1 MQNYLLFFITN
12 IIFYIL
18 FLIVLNNSIKNKYY
32 YPFRTLD
39 VSNFF
44 VNIAVFCPISLFY
57 FDLNI
62 FIMTIITNLN
72 LFYILFHIQNMVN
85 TSPRTKILIDIN
97 NKANI
102 KKYTEKNIVKN
113 RIKRLLSNKQIIIS
127 KNIIKLNN
135 NKKFFYFVNLIFK
148 LIKKFWFKS

>member
-1 MQNYLLFFITN
+1 MQNYFFFFITN
-12 IIFYIL
+12 IIFYNL
-18 FLIVLNNSIKNKYY
+18 FLIILNNSIKNKYY

-39 VSNFF
+39 VLNLL
-44 VNIAVFCPISLFY
+44 VNIAVFCSISLFY

-72 LFYILFHIQNMVN
+72 FFYILFHVQNMVN
-85 TSPRTKILIDIN
+85 TSPRTKILIDIY

-113 RIKRLLSNKQIIIS
+113 RIKRLLSNNQIIINN
-127 KNIIKLNN
+127 NIIKLNK
-135 NKKFFYFVNLIFK
+135 NKKSLYLVNLIFK
-148 LIKKFWFKS
+148 LIKKF